1 MKNIYRTSSFIFI
14 IFVLILSCNNKTED
28 TSETEQNVVETGDTE
43 IVISKE
49 QFKASNMKLG
59 SDLVHTFENQ
69 INVSGLITVSPKG
82 KARINTPIAGI
93 IKSNPYSTGQ
103 YVKRGQTLYTLESNE
118 IILLQQEYAENKA
131 FSKALESEYNRQK
144 KLFNEGIT
152 SEKDFLKT
160 ESNYKSI
167 QAKCSG
173 LMARLRILNINPEKV
188 ESGNIVSRI
197 GIYAPINGYITM
209 QNGIL
214 GQYAEP
220 QISLMEIVNINQ
232 LYLKLFPFEKDIH
245 YMKNGQTLSFYVPG
259 KKNISFKA
267 ELVAVGKSVNPE
279 TKAIEC
285 IAKLDQKDMQS
296 FVNDTFVEVAVT
308 TESKETKA
316 LPNTAIIKSGDGY
329 YILVKK
335 AETKESYTFEKINL
349 NIGLK
354 TNDFTE
360 ILTDINDN
368 DVLIEG
374 AYNIIE

>member
-1 MKNIYRTSSFIFI
+1 MKNIYQTSSLILI
-14 IFVLILSCNNKTED
+14 IFVLILSCNNKSED
-28 TSETEQNVVETGDTE
+28 TTTNEQVIVETGDTE

-59 SDLVHTFENQ
+59 SSILHTFKNQ

-103 YVKRGQTLYTLESNE
+103 YVKRGQTLFTLESNE

-131 FSKALESEYNRQK
+131 LSKALESEYNRQK

-152 SEKDFLKT
+152 SEKVFFKT
-160 ESNYKSI
+160 ESNFKSI

-173 LMARLRILNINPEKV
+173 LKARLRLLNINPEKV

-197 GIYAPINGYITM
+197 GIYAPINGYITI

-245 YMKNGQTLSFYVPG
+245 YMKTGQTLSFYVPG

-316 LPNTAIIKSGDGY
+316 LPNTAIIKSGDIY

-335 AETKESYTFEKINL
+335 NETKESYTFEKISL
-349 NIGLK
+349 NTGLK

-368 DVLIEG
+368 EVLIEG
-374 AYNIIE
+374 AYNIVE